1 MYSVMNTSCKYKVNG
16 KNESIIKKGFM
27 AFVETAQSSYLYT
40 FLGFIFCGLLVAAD
54 YGVLVFNRLII
65 NNIWNLELVQ
75 TPNDNTKYVITL
87 IIFVSVIIVF
97 KGIIEII
104 DNYYGQKRL
113 SRFQQYI
120 DERIVWKCKEL
131 DISVFDSPQFYN
143 QLEQVNSTKRMLGFF
158 IYRVLFLVKALFMI
172 MPALVIII
180 SSQWYIA
187 IAILMLMIPSIFHRG
202 KCDGK
207 MMEYD
212 SKNRDASR
220 KMSYWCRLVFG
231 KESAKE
237 LRLYNFTDYV
247 VAKYEGL
254 MTGFL
259 NGKKKIIRKYG
270 CLESLVKVLPFLA
283 VFAGGVILVID
294 VTKGVLEPGDF
305 LYFIGIYI
313 MLINNL
319 DSLFQELATV
329 KQHMFAYDKYREF
342 LRMETIVKDNGTQV
356 LNDPKVI
363 EFDNV
368 WFRYPRT
375 DKDVLKGFSCLFRYN
390 EKNAIIGLNGAG
402 KTTIIKLLLR
412 FYDPDEGKILID
424 GIDIKEYSIESLR
437 KCFGVTFQD
446 FNIFSVSLRENIAFS
461 NWEECNN
468 DERIKE
474 SLEYTGFQLDCDLD
488 CEVGKEFT
496 ETGRGLSGGEAQKI
510 AIARC
515 VFSSA
520 NFLIMDEPT
529 AALDAYAENALMQKF
544 EEYYKDKGLIIIS
557 HRLRN
562 VKGMDNIFVI
572 SDGKLLEKG
581 NHDQLM
587 ELQGEYHRLFML
599 QAEKY
604 E

>member
-1 MYSVMNTSCKYKVNG
+1 MNGNH
-16 KNESIIKKGFM
+16 ESIMKKGFM

-40 FLGFIFCGLLVAAD
+40 FWGFVFCGLSVAAD
-54 YGVLVFNRLII
+54 YGILVINRLII
-65 NNIWNLELVQ
+65 NNVWNLESVQ
-75 TPNDNTKYVITL
+75 TLNDNTKYIIRL
-87 IIFVSVIIVF
+87 IIFAAVIIIL

-104 DNYYGQKRL
+104 DNYFGQKRL
-113 SRFQQYI
+113 SSFQQYI
-120 DERIVWKCKEL
+120 DERIVLKCKAL

-158 IYRVLFLVKALFMI
+158 IYRVLFLVKDLFMI
-172 MPALVIII
+172 IPALVILF
-180 SSQWYIA
+180 SSQWYVA
-187 IAILMLMIPSIFHRG
+187 IAILTLMIPSIFLRG
-202 KCDGK
+202 KCDSK
-207 MMEYD
+207 LMEYD

-237 LRLYNFTDYV
+237 LRLYHFTDYV
-247 VAKYEGL
+247 TAKYEGL
-254 MTGFL
+254 MISFL

-270 CLESLVKVLPFLA
+270 WLESFAKVLPFWA
-283 VFAGGVILVID
+283 VFAGGVKLVID

-313 MLINNL
+313 VLINSL
-319 DSLFQELATV
+319 DSLLQELATV

-342 LRMETIVKDNGTQV
+342 LGMETMVKDNGTRV

-375 DKDVLKGFSCLFRYN
+375 DKDVLKGLSCLLKYD

-402 KTTIIKLLLR
+402 KTTVIKLLLR
-412 FYDPDEGKILID
+412 FYDPDKGKILID
-424 GIDIKEYSIESLR
+424 GTDIKEYSIESLR
-437 KCFGVTFQD
+437 KCFGVAFQD
-446 FNIFSVSLRENIAFS
+446 FNIFSVSLRENVVFS
-461 NWEECNN
+461 NWEERNN
-468 DERIKE
+468 DERIKK
-474 SLEYTGFQLDCDLD
+474 SLEYAGFPIDCELDR
-488 CEVGKEFT
+488 EVGKEFS
-496 ETGRGLSGGEAQKI
+496 EIGRGLSGGEEQKI

-572 SDGKLLEKG
+572 SDGRVLEKG

-587 ELQGEYHRLFML
+587 ELHGEYHRLFML